1 MMKELTEKEVLS
13 RLQTLCAR
21 SEHCSH
27 EMREKMMRWGV
38 ASDVQDKIVDRLID
52 DKFIDDERF
61 ARVFISDKLR
71 FNHWGR
77 RKIEQA
83 LFQKRIPKQISQ
95 PILNEITDQEYI
107 EQLLP
112 LIKSK
117 RKSLSSVE
125 DDYELRQRLVRF
137 ALQRGFTFDV
147 IRQVIDGADDFDF
160 E

>member
-1 MMKELTEKEVLS
+1 MKELTEKEVLS

-147 IRQVIDGADDFDF
+147 IRQVIDGADDVDF

>member
-1 MMKELTEKEVLS
+1 MKKLTEKEVLS

>member
-1 MMKELTEKEVLS
+1 MKELTEKEVLS

-38 ASDVQDKIVDRLID
+38 SSDVQDKIVDRLID

>member
-1 MMKELTEKEVLS
+1 MKELTETEVLS

>member
-1 MMKELTEKEVLS
+1 MKELTEKEVLS

>member
-1 MMKELTEKEVLS
+1 MKELTEKEVLS

-147 IRQVIDGADDFDF
+147 IRQVIDCADDFDF

>member
-1 MMKELTEKEVLS
+1 MKELNEKEVLS

-107 EQLLP
+107 EQLIP

>member
-1 MMKELTEKEVLS
+1 MKELTEKEVLS

-117 RKSLSSVE
+117 RKSLSFVE

>member
-1 MMKELTEKEVLS
+1 MKELTEKEVLS

-137 ALQRGFTFDV
+137 AFQRGFTFDV

>member
-1 MMKELTEKEVLS
+1 MKELTEKEVLS

-107 EQLLP
+107 EQLIP

>member
-1 MMKELTEKEVLS
+1 MKELTEKEVLS

-52 DKFIDDERF
+52 YKFIDDERF

>member
-1 MMKELTEKEVLS
+1 MKELTEKEVLS

-27 EMREKMMRWGV
+27 DMREKMMRWGV

-107 EQLLP
+107 EQLIP

>member
-1 MMKELTEKEVLS
+1 MKELTEKEVLS

-21 SEHCSH
+21 CEHCSH

-107 EQLLP
+107 ERLLP

>member
-1 MMKELTEKEVLS
+1 MKELTEKEVLS

-38 ASDVQDKIVDRLID
+38 ASDVQDTIVDRLID

>member
-1 MMKELTEKEVLS
+1 MKELTEKEVLS

-21 SEHCSH
+21 SEHCSY

>member
-1 MMKELTEKEVLS
+1 MKELTEKEVLS

-147 IRQVIDGADDFDF
+147 IRHVIDGADDFDF

>member
-1 MMKELTEKEVLS
+1 MKELTEKEVLS

-27 EMREKMMRWGV
+27 EMREKMMRWGI